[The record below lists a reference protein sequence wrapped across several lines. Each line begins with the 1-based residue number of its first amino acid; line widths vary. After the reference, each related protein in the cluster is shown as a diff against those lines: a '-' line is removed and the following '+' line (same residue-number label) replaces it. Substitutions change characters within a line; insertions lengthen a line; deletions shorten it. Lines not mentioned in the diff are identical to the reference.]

1 MKVNRINVP
10 YPAIYIDNFFPN
22 TSLLRAAAES
32 YDDINDW
39 VKYGGEDSNQVQ
51 WCNKVGHENI
61 SAPALI
67 VMDYI
72 VTHFNPNEVFGL
84 TDNAFPDLSYYGGG
98 MMITPNKNGEGGYLG
113 MHIDATH
120 HGIHKDWK
128 REYSVIL
135 GLSEEYDESFD
146 LILHDGKD
154 SHARV
159 PYKFNSLWVFK
170 ASNGT
175 TTDWESW
182 HGVNTITEGLDRKTL
197 GVMYWSKGD
206 KGTQIKSKFNNDLRF

>member
-1 MKVNRINVP
+1 MKINKIDVP

-146 LILHDGKD
+146 VII
-154 SHARV
+154 
-159 PYKFNSLWVFK
+159 P
-170 ASNGT
+170 
-175 TTDWESW
+175 
-182 HGVNTITEGLDRKTL
+182 
-197 GVMYWSKGD
+197 
-206 KGTQIKSKFNNDLRF
+206 